1 MVTGINS
8 FKERFKD
15 MDNQYAIIGG
25 TACDLLMSEIGE
37 DFRATKDLDIVL
49 IVESLTAEFGRRFWE
64 YIVDAGYEH
73 RNKSTGEPQFYRFS
87 HPVSSEYPFMIEIF
101 SRKPDNLSLPENAV
115 LTPLPLDEE
124 LSSLSAILLDDNYYD
139 FIKSGIIQ
147 IDGIAILDALHLIPL
162 KAKAWADL
170 SEKKAADENSVD
182 SKDVKKHKND
192 IYRLTSLLTPEMQIA
207 VSQEIYNDM
216 QAFINAV
223 SDDNVNFK
231 QLGIRGMTQSSVIER
246 LQAAYIK
253 QIS

>member
-253 QIS
+253 QMS

>member
-101 SRKPDNLSLPENAV
+101 SRKPDNLNLPENAV

-182 SKDVKKHKND
+182 SKDIKKHKND
-192 IYRLTSLLTPEMQIA
+192 IYRLTSLLTPEMQIT
-207 VSQEIYNDM
+207 VSQEIYNG
-216 QAFINAV
+216 N
-223 SDDNVNFK
+223 
-231 QLGIRGMTQSSVIER
+231 L
-246 LQAAYIK
+246 
-253 QIS
+253 

>member
-15 MDNQYAIIGG
+15 MDNQYTIIGG

-49 IVESLTAEFGRRFWE
+49 IVESLTAEFGRLLWE

-73 RNKSTGEPQFYRFS
+73 RNKSTGKPQFYRFS
-87 HPVSSEYPFMIEIF
+87 HPISSEYPFMIEIF
-101 SRKPDNLSLPENAV
+101 SRKPDNLKLPENAV

-139 FIKSGIIQ
+139 FIKNGIIQ

-170 SEKKAADENSVD
+170 SEKKAFDENSVD
-182 SKDVKKHKND
+182 SKDIKKHKND
-192 IYRLTSLLTPEMQIA
+192 IYRLTSLLTPEMRLS

-216 QAFINAV
+216 RVFINAV
-223 SDDNVNFK
+223 SDDKVNFK
-231 QLGIRGMTQSSVIER
+231 QLGIREMTQSGVVER
-246 LQAAYIK
+246 LQAAYTK
-253 QIS
+253 

>member
-8 FKERFKD
+8 FRERFKD
-15 MDNQYAIIGG
+15 MDDQYTIIGG

-49 IVESLTAEFGRRFWE
+49 IIESITAEFGRRFWE

-73 RNKSTGEPQFYRFS
+73 KNKSTGEPQFYRFS

-101 SRKPDNLSLPENAV
+101 SRKPDNLILPEDAV

-124 LSSLSAILLDDNYYD
+124 LSSLSAILLDDNYYN

-147 IDGIAILDALHLIPL
+147 IDGVAILDALHLIPL

-170 SEKKAADENSVD
+170 SEKKAADTNSVD
-182 SKDVKKHKND
+182 SKDIKKHKND
-192 IYRLTSLLTPEMQIA
+192 IYRLTSLLTPEMQIT
-207 VSQEIYNDM
+207 VSKEIYDDI
-216 QAFINAV
+216 QVFVNAV
-223 SDDNVNFK
+223 DDDNVNFK
-231 QLGIRGMTQSSVIER
+231 QLEIRGITQSSSVVDR
-246 LQAAYIK
+246 LRAAYIK
-253 QIS
+253 

>member
-49 IVESLTAEFGRRFWE
+49 IVERLTAEFGRRFWE

-87 HPVSSEYPFMIEIF
+87 HPVSSEYPFMIEVF
-101 SRKPDNLSLPENAV
+101 SRKPDNLNLPENAV

-182 SKDVKKHKND
+182 SKDIKKHKND

-216 QAFINAV
+216 HAFINAA

-253 QIS
+253 

>member
-8 FKERFKD
+8 FRERFKD
-15 MDNQYAIIGG
+15 MDDQYTIIGG

-37 DFRATKDLDIVL
+37 DFRATKDLDVVL
-49 IVESLTAEFGRRFWE
+49 IIESITAEFGRRFWE

-73 RNKSTGEPQFYRFS
+73 KNKSTGEPQFYRFS
-87 HPVSSEYPFMIEIF
+87 HPVSFEYPFMIEIF
-101 SRKPDNLSLPENAV
+101 SRKPDNLILPEDAV

-170 SEKKAADENSVD
+170 SEKKLADSNSVD
-182 SKDVKKHKND
+182 SKDIKKHKND
-192 IYRLTSLLTPEMQIA
+192 IYRLTSLLTPEMQIT
-207 VSQEIYNDM
+207 VSQEIYDDI
-216 QAFINAV
+216 QVFINAV
-223 SDDNVNFK
+223 GDDNVNFK
-231 QLGIRGMTQSSVIER
+231 QLGIRGITQSSSVVDR
-246 LQAAYIK
+246 LRAAYI
-253 QIS
+253 I

>member
-101 SRKPDNLSLPENAV
+101 SRKPDNLNLPENAV
-115 LTPLPLDEE
+115 LAPLPLDEE

-147 IDGIAILDALHLIPL
+147 INGIAILDALHLIPL

-182 SKDVKKHKND
+182 SKDIKKHKND
-192 IYRLTSLLTPEMQIA
+192 IYRLTSLLTPEMQIS

-246 LQAAYIK
+246 LQVAYIK
-253 QIS
+253 

>member
-8 FKERFKD
+8 FRERFKD
-15 MDNQYAIIGG
+15 MDDQYTIIGG

-37 DFRATKDLDIVL
+37 NFRATKDLDIVL
-49 IVESLTAEFGRRFWE
+49 IIESITAEFGRRFWE

-73 RNKSTGEPQFYRFS
+73 KNKSTGEPQFYRFS

-101 SRKPDNLSLPENAV
+101 SRKPDNLIFPEDAV

-147 IDGIAILDALHLIPL
+147 LDGISILDALHLIPL

-170 SEKKAADENSVD
+170 SEKKVSDANSVD
-182 SKDVKKHKND
+182 SKDIKKHKND
-192 IYRLTSLLTPEMQIA
+192 IYRLTSLLTPEMQIT
-207 VSQEIYNDM
+207 VSQEIYDDI
-216 QAFINAV
+216 QVFINAV
-223 SDDNVNFK
+223 GDDNVNYK
-231 QLGIRGMTQSSVIER
+231 QLGIRGITQSSSVVDR
-246 LQAAYIK
+246 LRAAYIK
-253 QIS
+253 

>member
-8 FKERFKD
+8 FRERFKD
-15 MDNQYAIIGG
+15 MEDQYTIIGG

-37 DFRATKDLDIVL
+37 NFRATKDLDIVL
-49 IVESLTAEFGRRFWE
+49 IIESITAEFGRIFWE

-73 RNKSTGEPQFYRFS
+73 KNKSTGEPQFYRFS

-101 SRKPDNLSLPENAV
+101 SRKPDNLILPEDAV

-147 IDGIAILDALHLIPL
+147 LDGIAILDALHLIPL

-170 SEKKAADENSVD
+170 SEKKVSDSNSVD
-182 SKDVKKHKND
+182 SKDIKKHKND
-192 IYRLTSLLTPEMQIA
+192 IYRLTSLLTPEMQIT
-207 VSQEIYNDM
+207 VSPEIYDDI
-216 QAFINAV
+216 QVFINAV
-223 SDDNVNFK
+223 GDDNVNFK
-231 QLGIRGMTQSSVIER
+231 QLGIRGITQSSSVVDR
-246 LQAAYIK
+246 LRAAYIK
-253 QIS
+253 